1 MSTNSGSCRGERGPI
16 WTMKAV
22 EFDTLLYLATV
33 PLALGG
39 MVAVAPRAW
48 TRWLGVV
55 AGVVV
60 IALGL
65 VTLWVLARAG
75 GFFDVQAGGYVGA
88 QLVDWLTWPG
98 GRWSLTLDP
107 VTGVLQLGVS
117 VTLGAGVV
125 GGAMRGGA
133 RPAVAAALVLA
144 GLLSAELLVDGLA
157 AVAAAFVLVGIVA
170 TLAPLSVL
178 GARPAGA
185 AALRAFALQRA
196 GDGALVLGIAA
207 AAASFGGVSDE
218 LLRTV
223 PSALEP
229 WARVAGGLFD
239 GTAHRSLWFVAGA
252 GVAVAAATRLGV
264 LCWPLLRDVTATP
277 DLPPPLVGVIHASW
291 HASAAALLLR
301 ADLVMALAPEAA
313 VGLAWA
319 AAIGAVLAGVLSC
332 AGRDIL
338 RLDVHLLAGL
348 SAPLVVLVAVGD
360 IAGVGLAGVV
370 QMAAALALPWTFGEV
385 ALACERR
392 DPRVLGGLEH
402 TLPRLHT
409 TRLLMTAVVAI
420 VPPFSGWLVWE
431 RALEGALFAERMPV
445 ALMVVLVV
453 GAVVVAVGAWR
464 ALHVVFHARG
474 VGLGAPRGASPP
486 SPTSPPLASVL
497 PVLLL
502 AFIVPGLCL
511 LELPIHL
518 LRLLPLEV
526 DYTGPLSS
534 FVAPSLPALLPTLS
548 VLARPS
554 MTPSMSPSL
563 FVGAALLVGVV
574 PWCVSLLVWRGFGAR
589 GPVAASLLE
598 TRVVTAAAE
607 RLATMAGRE
616 SSLARSVSEGAER
629 LSRVLATNLLPI
641 ALGVVLQHLP
651 GLLASVAA
659 SGLRQLQSG
668 GAQRTVVWA
677 CLVLA
682 ALLWWGLA

>member
-1 MSTNSGSCRGERGPI
+1 
-16 WTMKAV
+16 MKTL
-22 EFDTLLYLATV
+22 EFDTLSYLATV

-39 MVAVAPRAW
+39 VVAVAPRAW

-65 VTLWVLARAG
+65 EALWVLARAG

-88 QLVDWLTWPG
+88 QLVGWLAWPG
-98 GRWSLTLDP
+98 GRWPLTLDP

-125 GGAMRGGA
+125 GVAMRGGA

-144 GLLSAELLVDGLA
+144 GLLSVELLVDGLA

-196 GDGALVLGIAA
+196 GDGALVMGLAA
-207 AAASFGGVSDE
+207 AAASFGGVSDD
-218 LLRTV
+218 LIRTV
-223 PSALEP
+223 PGALEP

-277 DLPPPLVGVIHASW
+277 DLPPPLVGVIHAAW

-301 ADLVMALAPEAA
+301 AALVMALAPEAA
-313 VGLAWA
+313 VGLVWA

-348 SAPLVVLVAVGD
+348 SAPLIVLVAVGD
-360 IAGVGLAGVV
+360 IVGVALAGVV

-402 TLPRLHT
+402 VLPRLHT

-420 VPPFSGWLVWE
+420 VPPFSGWIVWE
-431 RALEGALFAERMPV
+431 RALEGALFAERMPA

-453 GAVVVAVGAWR
+453 GAVIVAVGAWR

-474 VGLGAPRGASPP
+474 VGLGAKQGASPP
-486 SPTSPPLASVL
+486 PTTTSPPLASVV

-511 LELPIHL
+511 IELPIQL

-548 VLARPS
+548 VLARS
-554 MTPSMSPSL
+554 STTPSISPSL
-563 FVGAALLVGVV
+563 FVGAALLVGVL

-589 GPVAASLLE
+589 GPVAARLLE
-598 TRVVTAAAE
+598 TRVVAAAAE
-607 RLATMAGRE
+607 RLATLAGRE
-616 SSLARSVSEGAER
+616 SPLARSVSEGAER
-629 LSRVLATNLLPI
+629 LSRVLATNLLPV
-641 ALGVVLQHLP
+641 ALTVVFQVVP
-651 GLLASVAA
+651 GLVSSAVAWA
-659 SGLRQLQSG
+659 LRQLQSG

-682 ALLWWGLA
+682 ACVWWRLS